1 MRTSSFLSVG
11 VIFLLHVNGCAAN
24 DDQWVPDFGTADYGG
39 GEVHEW
45 EVIDPLDAS
54 DRGDAQQI
62 DVFQD
67 MVQDAADAVSDEGRP
82 INTGLYEEGLF
93 PDLASCEP
101 GINTE
106 YQRMLALDRLNY
118 VRSLHGL
125 SEVWYDESGDAEV
138 AACALTCVSKRM
150 LSHYPS
156 DDWPCYSQDAAD
168 GCGSS
173 NLNLQWNT
181 APDKYST
188 AGIVDG
194 FIRDENVAAVGHR
207 RWFLDPWLQR
217 TAFARVDDYDDRYT
231 AAAMKVSW
239 GDSGLGSVGLQDGF
253 VAYPF
258 HDYPE
263 ALYNDKAHMSFTVV
277 ADKSS
282 KWKNKEQIVFSAP
295 TVFVKDEGGTS
306 IPVTDI
312 GHDNQ
317 GYGVPNCLWFKAV
330 PTRKGVRYDVTIS
343 GISVNGKPMV
353 YQYWF
358 KRI

>member
-1 MRTSSFLSVG
+1 MRTSSFLAAG
-11 VIFLLHVNGCAAN
+11 VASLILVNGCAGN
-24 DDQWVPDFGTADYGG
+24 DEQWVPDFSTADERDGD
-39 GEVHEW
+39 VQEW
-45 EVIDPLDAS
+45 EVLDPLDVS
-54 DRGDAQQI
+54 DFRDVQPI

-67 MVQDAADAVSDEGRP
+67 KFQDAAPDEGRP

-125 SEVWYDESGDAEV
+125 SEVWYDASGDAEV

-150 LSHYPS
+150 LSHFPS
-156 DDWPCYSQDAAD
+156 KDWPCYSQAAAD

-181 APDKYST
+181 APGRYST
-188 AGIVDG
+188 EGIVDG

-217 TAFARVDDYDDRYT
+217 TAFSRVDDYDDRYT

-239 GDSGLGSVGLQDGF
+239 GDSGSGSVGLQDSF

-263 ALYNDKAHMSFTVV
+263 ALYNDKAHMSITVI

-282 KWKNKEQIVFSAP
+282 KWKNKDQVVFSEP
-295 TVFVKDEGGTS
+295 GVLVRDEGGTS
-306 IPVTDI
+306 LSVTDI
-312 GHDNQ
+312 GYDNQ
-317 GYGVPNCLWFKAV
+317 GYGVPNCLWFKAG
-330 PTRKGVRYDVTIS
+330 PTKKGVRYDVTIS
-343 GISVNGKPMV
+343 GISVNGKPMI